1 MKEYNIGA
9 KVRKLRVA
17 RKLTLQSVARETGF
31 STALIS
37 QIENDNVSPPIA
49 TLSRLS
55 KFFDVK
61 IGTFFADDAD
71 CPFEVVRKGEQKQ
84 VNRLISPAGT
94 GSEYNY
100 ESLSFRKQNK
110 KMEPFLLTVSGNG
123 NGEGGCCHEGE
134 EFLIIVEGTA
144 ELLIEGELVL
154 LEEGDSVYLNSNLRH
169 RLLPKDGSEV
179 KAIAVVTR

>member
-17 RKLTLQSVARETGF
+17 RKLTLQAVARETGF

-61 IGTFFADDAD
+61 IGIFFADDND
-71 CPFEVVRKGEQKQ
+71 CPYEVVRKGEQKP
-84 VNRLISPAGT
+84 VHRSGT
-94 GSEYNY
+94 HPGTSREYNY
-100 ESLSFRKQNK
+100 QSLSFRKQNK
-110 KMEPFLLTVSGNG
+110 KMEPFLLTVAGSGD
-123 NGEGGCCHEGE
+123 GESNCSHEGE
-134 EFLIIVEGTA
+134 EFLYIVEGTA
-144 ELLIEGELVL
+144 ELLLEGELVL
-154 LEEGDSVYLNSNLRH
+154 LEEGDSVYFNSSLRH
-169 RLLPKDGSEV
+169 RLIPKDGSEV

>member
-9 KVRKLRVA
+9 KIRKLRLA
-17 RKLTLQSVARETGF
+17 KKLTLQAVARETGF

-61 IGTFFADDAD
+61 IGIFFAEENDRL
-71 CPFEVVRKGEQKQ
+71 FEVVRKGEQKP
-84 VNRLISPAGT
+84 VHRT
-94 GSEYNY
+94 GSHPGTSRDYIY
-100 ESLSFRKQNK
+100 ESLSFLKHNK

-123 NGEGGCCHEGE
+123 DEENGCSHDGE
-134 EFLIIVEGTA
+134 EFLYIVEGRA
-144 ELLIEGELVL
+144 ELLLEGEPVL
-154 LEEGDSVYLNSNLRH
+154 LEEGDSVYFNSSLRH
-169 RLLPKDGSEV
+169 RVVPKDGSEV

>member
-9 KVRKLRVA
+9 KVKKLRLA
-17 RKLTLQSVARETGF
+17 RKLTLQAVARETGF

-49 TLSRLS
+49 TLSRLA

-61 IGTFFADDAD
+61 IGEFFAEDNE
-71 CPFEVVRKGEQKQ
+71 CPYEVVRKGEQKP
-84 VNRLISPAGT
+84 VHPLISQS
-94 GSEYNY
+94 GSSREHNY

-123 NGEGGCCHEGE
+123 DGENGCSHDGE
-134 EFLIIVEGTA
+134 EFLYIVEGRA
-144 ELLIEGELVL
+144 ELLLEGEPLL
-154 LEEGDSVYLNSNLRH
+154 LEEGDSVYFNSSLKH
-169 RLLPKDGSEV
+169 RLVPKDGSKV

>member
-9 KVRKLRVA
+9 KVRKLRAA
-17 RKLTLQSVARETGF
+17 RKLTLQAVARETGF

-61 IGTFFADDAD
+61 IGIFFAEDNE
-71 CPFEVVRKGEQKQ
+71 CPYEVVRKGEQKP
-84 VNRLISPAGT
+84 VHRLITHSGT
-94 GSEYNY
+94 SREYNY
-100 ESLSFRKQNK
+100 QSLSFRKQNK

-123 NGEGGCCHEGE
+123 DGERGCCHEGE
-134 EFLIIVEGTA
+134 EFLIIVEGIA
-144 ELLIEGELVL
+144 ELLIEGELIL
-154 LEEGDSVYLNSNLRH
+154 LEEGDSVYFNSNLRH
-169 RLLPKDGSEV
+169 RLIPKDGSEV
-179 KAIAVVTR
+179 KAIAVVAR